1 MLEAK
6 QKKNHCIRFAGF
18 RFCFEQQNCVAV
30 RAQNPNPRPDSDTVP
45 YQSFCLPCLTLF
57 ASGLQELESAD
68 YWIIAV
74 PSFKAED

>member
-6 QKKNHCIRFAGF
+6 KKELLHLLAGF

-30 RAQNPNPRPDSDTVP
+30 RALNPNPRLDSDTFP

-57 ASGLQELESAD
+57 VAGLQELECAD

-74 PSFKAED
+74 PSFEAED